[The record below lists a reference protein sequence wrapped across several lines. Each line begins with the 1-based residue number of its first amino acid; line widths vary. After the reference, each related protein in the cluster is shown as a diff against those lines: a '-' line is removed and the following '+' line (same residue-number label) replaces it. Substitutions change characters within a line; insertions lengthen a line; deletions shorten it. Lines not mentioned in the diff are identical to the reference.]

1 MLSSASHLSWRS
13 FDALQFSVWSGRA
26 YYSSFHSYTNR
37 NCFLRPI
44 HHNWHSVFVSKW
56 TKMSYH
62 PCIVL
67 TVFLWLFH
75 WELTIMWNPCETLS
89 EMYVKIK
96 SEKVDFTPFSHLFH
110 NTKFHIN
117 VKYACEMPV
126 KSMWKTCE
134 NRPFYHLVFAWLSHI
149 YSWQW
154 FYINIFSQL
163 FKPSL
168 GYV

>member
-13 FDALQFSVWSGRA
+13 FDALQFSVWSGHA

-37 NCFLRPI
+37 ICFLRPI

-75 WELTIMWNPCETLS
+75 WELTCETHVKPWVKCMWKLSLKRSISHPFHIYFTIQNFTSMWNMHVKCLWKVCEKH
-89 EMYVKIK
+89 VKIGHFITLFLH
-96 SEKVDFTPFSHLFH
+96 DFHTYTPGSGW
-110 NTKFHIN
+110 T
-117 VKYACEMPV
+117 
-126 KSMWKTCE
+126 
-134 NRPFYHLVFAWLSHI
+134 
-149 YSWQW
+149 
-154 FYINIFSQL
+154 
-163 FKPSL
+163 
-168 GYV
+168 